1 MDNMNL
7 TDTQKMIVSTAS
19 QLVHDDLAPRVVEI
33 DCEHKY
39 PREGMEKLAENEF
52 LAINV
57 PEDLGGIGAD
67 TLSFVLATEGIAK
80 GCPSTA
86 LVYVTHSMVAGSL
99 VVGGSEELKTR
110 MLPKMISGEKIA
122 SFAATEPNSGSDLF
136 SVKTHAKTDGDDL
149 IINGSKTFI
158 TGARE
163 ADMYL
168 TTLKTDNAK
177 EPEDVT
183 IVLIEKDA
191 PGLSFGKVEPM
202 MGLRG
207 SVEGEMFF
215 DDCRVPKANI
225 VGAENGYRDL
235 LPKFGG
241 LALIGTAAIA
251 LGIAQVAY
259 EAAVE
264 HAKNRMIAGEVLG
277 EHQGVRFMLAEMNTA
292 VSAARALTY
301 DAAHQLDNSETP
313 SRLPLY
319 NAKLYATEMAI
330 EVANKALQVH
340 GGNGYSQEFPLER
353 LYRDARGLTL
363 HFLPSEM
370 LKGMLGKMV
379 MGKDPY

>member
-1 MDNMNL
+1 
-7 TDTQKMIVSTAS
+7 MIVNTAK

-39 PREGMEKLAENEF
+39 PREGMVKLAENEF

-86 LVYVTHSMVAGSL
+86 LVYVTHSMVANSL
-99 VVGGSEELKTR
+99 VVGGSDELKKG
-110 MLPKMISGEKIA
+110 MLPKMISGDSIA
-122 SFAATEPNSGSDLF
+122 SFAATEPNSGSNLF
-136 SVKTHAKTDGDDL
+136 AVKSHAKTDGDDL
-149 IINGSKTFI
+149 IINGSKNFI
-158 TGARE
+158 TGANE

-168 TTLKTDNAK
+168 VTLRTDSA
-177 EPEDVT
+177 EGPEDVT
-183 IVLIEKDA
+183 AILIEKDA

-207 SVEGEMFF
+207 SVEGELFF

-225 VGAENGYRDL
+225 VGIENEYKEL

-259 EAAVE
+259 DAAVE
-264 HAKNRMIAGEVLG
+264 HAKNRQIAGETLSQY
-277 EHQGVRFMLAEMNTA
+277 QGVQFMIAEMSMA
-292 VSAARALTY
+292 LSAARALTY
-301 DAAHQLDNSETP
+301 DAAHQLDNSEAP

-330 EVANKALQVH
+330 EVSHKALQVH
-340 GGNGYSQEFPLER
+340 GGNGYSQDFPLER

-363 HFLPSEM
+363 HFTPSEM
-370 LKGMLGKMV
+370 LKGMLGKMA
-379 MGKDPY
+379 MGMAPY